1 MLKLNVTHLLNE
13 KGKSKYWLYTQ
24 MGMSYTNFN
33 KMINH
38 QTKGIRYQTIEKLCK
53 ILECSPNELI
63 LIVFEEKNNCT

>member
-1 MLKLNVTHLLNE
+1 MLKLNVTHLLKE
-13 KGKSKYWLYTQ
+13 KGKSKYWLYMQ

-38 QTKGIRYQTIEKLCK
+38 QTKGIQYQTIENLCT
-53 ILECSPNELI
+53 ILECSPNE